1 MADVPRTRNP
11 IDARIRSGHGTRFGL
26 LAVYVILVTVFW
38 HLLVA
43 PPFGIGL
50 GSGASHAITTAA
62 SVGVS
67 RQRPIVVDPS
77 TPLRVASPTL
87 PGGSVTG
94 VSNWIHI
101 APASVHL

>member
-1 MADVPRTRNP
+1 MSDVPRARNP
-11 IDARIRSGHGTRFGL
+11 IDAQVRSGRGTRFGL
-26 LAVYVILVTVFW
+26 LAVYVILIAVFW

-50 GSGASHAITTAA
+50 GSGASQAMTTAA

-67 RQRPIVVDPS
+67 RQGPIVVDPA
-77 TPLRVASPTL
+77 TPSGVASPTL

-94 VSNWIHI
+94 LSNWIHI
-101 APASVHL
+101 APAAVH